1 MMSVRALVRSARV
14 PQHARVPLTRAV
26 SAGPGSSWTWHEDGT
41 NILRAIVEWGP
52 GLTWRKLLHMKEIRF
67 GNLVGV
73 DKYGN
78 HYYENLSYGYGRHRW
93 VEHAGLP
100 RWSFVEPTRVT
111 SDWHGWLHYMT
122 DVTGDNYMLQK
133 GGENNFGSDSPY
145 DTNLGGV
152 VADFTE
158 NLTNRRNRNYGAAA
172 ASDSAPFNTSTDM
185 YWKQPSHPTAPGGPI
200 PFESKVEEW
209 VPPGAPARRA
219 RDPKSDATP
228 SRDLNLE

>member
-1 MMSVRALVRSARV
+1 MQVRTEQPRRRRLDLGFARTFLESTISMMSVRALVRSARV

-78 HYYENLSYGYGRHRW
+78 HYYENLSYGYGLWCPCGGRLERGASSAGRAARSVGLGGSIWICGCYTGRHRW

-100 RWSFVEPTRVT
+100 RWSFVEVRPFVLRPHSRPSPHAGPRHAATARRMVEPTR
-111 SDWHGWLHYMT
+111 
-122 DVTGDNYMLQK
+122 
-133 GGENNFGSDSPY
+133 F
-145 DTNLGGV
+145 V
-152 VADFTE
+152 V
-158 NLTNRRNRNYGAAA
+158 LPLAAA
-172 ASDSAPFNTSTDM
+172 NAG
-185 YWKQPSHPTAPGGPI
+185 H
-200 PFESKVEEW
+200 VRL
-209 VPPGAPARRA
+209 ARLAALHDR
-219 RDPKSDATP
+219 RHG
-228 SRDLNLE
+228 R